1 MRIGNLCQSGSVLDN
16 EITTKYHEAMAD
28 EEESFATE
36 GNWFGTRL
44 RYLRKQRDLSQME
57 LGELSGIHF
66 SHISRYER
74 GAAQPT
80 AETLKRLSL
89 ALKISVAH
97 LVEESDAPIED
108 PEIRQQLHE
117 IEALSE
123 SDRQVVKRLLSAF
136 LFEQRIKK
144 ISQTA

>member
-1 MRIGNLCQSGSVLDN
+1 MQS
-16 EITTKYHEAMAD
+16 KYHEAMAEVD
-28 EEESFATE
+28 ESYATE
-36 GNWFGTRL
+36 NNWFGQRL
-44 RYLRKQRDLSQME
+44 RSLRKQRGLSQTE
-57 LGELSGIHF
+57 LGELSEIHF

-80 AETLKRLSL
+80 ADTLKRLSE

-108 PEIRQQLHE
+108 PEIRQQLRE
-117 IEALSE
+117 IESLPE
-123 SDRQVVKRLLSAF
+123 NDRQVVKRLLGAF